1 TMPFGL
7 KVPFKNTLIFSGVAG
22 GIAGFVYSS
31 NKYAQD
37 ARTRLAQ
44 RVSFLADRPC
54 GVHEMPRKVTV
65 YITAPPGD
73 GLEKSRT
80 WFREYVK
87 PILVAGAVDY
97 EIKEAKSPGQIGA
110 SVMEEIVQRR
120 REAVEVAN
128 AESADHE
135 QLKHKSDTGF
145 TSPVDN
151 MNNNKKSEVVSD
163 GILAIGRN
171 ANREVLCA
179 LDKR

>member
-1 TMPFGL
+1 MPFGL
-7 KVPFKNTLIFSGVAG
+7 KVPSKNTLIFSGVAG
-22 GIAGFVYSS
+22 GIASLVYSS

-37 ARTRLAQ
+37 VRTRLAQ

-97 EIKEAKSPGQIGA
+97 EIKEAKSPGQIET
-110 SVMEEIVQRR
+110 SVMEEIVHRR
-120 REAVEVAN
+120 REAVEASN
-128 AESADHE
+128 AESTVHE
-135 QLKHKSDTGF
+135 PLEHKSDTGF
-145 TSPVDN
+145 TSPVEN
-151 MNNNKKSEVVSD
+151 MNNKKKSEVVYD

-171 ANREVLCA
+171 ANREVLSA
-179 LDKR
+179 LGKG